1 MPNALAVNTEERLR
15 RIDELDLGPIAFKL
29 VHPEPD
35 VEGMSIAE
43 AERAVMKYRRFLKLI
58 AMYPDQAIVPSKEID
73 EVWHTHIL
81 DTLKYPED
89 CERAFGFFLHHFPYL
104 GMRGEDDKQG
114 WTESFKATCDLY
126 REHFGEEL
134 QTASGP
140 CNTGPSCSGG
150 SSEMHESQL
159 PAGTCSGP
167 CGGPD
172 GGFMPRPSLSIAS

>member
-1 MPNALAVNTEERLR
+1 MSMSNALAVTTEEKLR
-15 RIDELDLGPIAFKL
+15 RIDELDLDPIAFKL

-43 AERAVMKYRRFLKLI
+43 AERAVVKYRRFLKLI
-58 AMYPDQAIVPSKEID
+58 VMYPEQAIVPSKEID

-89 CERAFGFFLHHFPYL
+89 CDAIFGFFLHHFPYL
-104 GMRGEDDKQG
+104 GTRGEDDKQG
-114 WTESFKATCDLY
+114 WLESFKTTCDLY

-134 QTASGP
+134 QAFSSASA
-140 CNTGPSCSGG
+140 
-150 SSEMHESQL
+150 QL
-159 PAGTCSGP
+159 PAGTCTGP

-172 GGFMPRPSLSIAS
+172 SDFLPRPRLSVTGD